1 MEIYIGFDPGGD
13 KRFGWAVCSS
23 KESILHVLATGRA
36 AHTRE
41 AATQALSVASGKGT
55 VIGAGIDAPLFWSE
69 AGGRDVD
76 ILVRSAI
83 KQLGAPHPE
92 GTVQHINSLRGACLI
107 QGVLTAHLLH
117 EQRPDIALTESHP
130 KALLYLLGIANAE
143 RSAASVTMTDLS
155 KYATFEANVGEHE
168 RDAVLAAMTAFAGQ
182 ISPRGWINLF
192 ERERKPIIPFNY
204 QCAYWMPWSLI
215 KEGKAT

>member
-1 MEIYIGFDPGGD
+1 MEIYVGFDPGGD

-41 AATQALSVASGKGT
+41 AVTQALSVASGKGT
-55 VIGAGIDAPLFWSE
+55 IMGAGIDAPLFWSE

-92 GTVQHINSLRGACLI
+92 GTVQHINSLRGACLL
-107 QGVLTAHLLH
+107 QGVMTARLLQKQH
-117 EQRPDIALTESHP
+117 PDIALTESHP

-143 RSAASVTMTDLS
+143 RSAASVTMADLLN
-155 KYATFEANVGEHE
+155 YVICETHVGEHE
-168 RDAVLAAMTAFAGQ
+168 RDAVLAAITAFAGKIRTQ
-182 ISPRGWINLF
+182 GWINLF
-192 ERERKPIIPFNY
+192 KRERKSIIPFNY
-204 QCAYWMPWSLI
+204 QCAYWMPWNLI
-215 KEGKAT
+215 KEDKTT